1 MSTQCTI
8 QLSYAIGVAKPLSIY
23 VNTQGTNTIDE
34 AKIEAAIPEIMNL
47 SPKGIREKLQ
57 LNKPIYEQ
65 TAAYGHFGRAH
76 NNTTGA
82 FSWEALDLVSD
93 FKSLA

>member
-1 MSTQCTI
+1 
-8 QLSYAIGVAKPLSIY
+8 
-23 VNTQGTNTIDE
+23 
-34 AKIEAAIPEIMNL
+34 MNL

-65 TAAYGHFGRAH
+65 TAAYGHFGRSH
-76 NNTTGA
+76 NSSTGA

>member
-1 MSTQCTI
+1 MAIRWSKTI
-8 QLSYAIGVAKPLSIY
+8 SLISRTYWHILRPRAK
-23 VNTQGTNTIDE
+23 IDE
-34 AKIEAAIPEIMNL
+34 AKIESAIPDIMNL
-47 SPKGIREKLQ
+47 SPRGIREKLQ

-65 TAAYGHFGRAH
+65 TAAYGHFGRTH
-76 NNTTGA
+76 DSSSGA

>member
-1 MSTQCTI
+1 MGEIRPVFS
-8 QLSYAIGVAKPLSIY
+8 
-23 VNTQGTNTIDE
+23 
-34 AKIEAAIPEIMNL
+34 AKIKQRGSEVASELFSLDGTKRYNE
-47 SPKGIREKLQ
+47 KKIRTHLQ

-65 TAAYGHFGRAH
+65 TAAYGHFGRTH
-76 NNTTGA
+76 NSASGA

>member
-1 MSTQCTI
+1 M
-8 QLSYAIGVAKPLSIY
+8 SIY

-57 LNKPIYEQ
+57 LNKAIYEQ
-65 TAAYGHFGRAH
+65 TAPTVISEENMTVGQGHFLG
-76 NNTTGA
+76 
-82 FSWEALDLVSD
+82 
-93 FKSLA
+93 KP

>member
-1 MSTQCTI
+1 MHYSTILCYWRSKAFVDLCKYTRN
-8 QLSYAIGVAKPLSIY
+8 KH
-23 VNTQGTNTIDE
+23 IDE

-57 LNKPIYEQ
+57 LNKAIYEQ
-65 TAAYGHFGRAH
+65 TAAYGHFGRKH
-76 NNTTGA
+76 DSGTGA